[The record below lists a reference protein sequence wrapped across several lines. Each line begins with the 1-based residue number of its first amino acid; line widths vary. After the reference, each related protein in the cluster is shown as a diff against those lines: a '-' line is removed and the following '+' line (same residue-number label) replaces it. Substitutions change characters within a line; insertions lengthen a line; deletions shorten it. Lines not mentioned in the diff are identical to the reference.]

1 MKINGITLTEDAIMV
16 IRRIQ
21 EGESQWMI
29 DTLEKI
35 TDLLLQ
41 LEANPP
47 SDKQKLEILEGVRS
61 IEKEVITVLAVNNK
75 EGDQT

>member
-47 SDKQKLEILEGVRS
+47 SDIRV
-61 IEKEVITVLAVNNK
+61 
-75 EGDQT
+75 